1 MFLLAHRKVL
11 YTYPYPV
18 VQPNPNPNA
27 SNPVI
32 APQWKTHLRLL
43 LLQWAVCP
51 AFTLKCLVSSEPFSC
66 SEGSQCECHCSG
78 LTGRRKE
85 IFPTVHSSSLTGLGL
100 PASYCRTTGPPCPLH
115 PAELLVQCSNAL
127 YSAALSRGLKTLPV
141 LSVVCATCWR
151 TCYNGSQCS
160 GALPHNVARVALES
174 RLMVACS
181 STMHCYSV
189 LWDVAHCIEM

>member
-1 MFLLAHRKVL
+1 M
-11 YTYPYPV
+11 
-18 VQPNPNPNA
+18 
-27 SNPVI
+27 
-32 APQWKTHLRLL
+32 
-43 LLQWAVCP
+43 CP
-51 AFTLKCLVSSEPFSC
+51 AFTLKCLVSSVQCSVSSGPFSC

-100 PASYCRTTGPPCPLH
+100 PASNYWTGPPCHCPLH
-115 PAELLVQCSNAL
+115 AAELLVQCSNAL

-141 LSVVCATCWR
+141 FSVVCATCWR

-181 STMHCYSV
+181 STMHCYPV
-189 LWDVAHCIEM
+189 L